1 MRGGAAIAPWP
12 GVLWLAALLLAGLPL
27 AAQEL
32 PAPDAP
38 PLDASPP
45 DALSIDPPA
54 RPPLPRAELPTRTIE
69 TPRDD
74 GAVVVAPLLTV
85 DQDALFTG
93 SAWGRRVQAELDAQ
107 GRRVSA
113 ENEHLT
119 EQLAAEEAELT
130 ERRPEMEPAEF
141 RQAAEAFDLR
151 ATQIRRERAQV
162 VQELNAQ
169 AEADRAAFYQAALPV
184 MGELMAAR
192 GAVAVLDRRT
202 VFVSLDAIDITDDLI
217 ELLDETLSDGAG
229 RPGTLGG
236 PEP

>member
-1 MRGGAAIAPWP
+1 MRWRGAAIA
-12 GVLWLAALLLAGLPL
+12 LWLGLAGLPL
-27 AAQEL
+27 TAQEL
-32 PAPDAP
+32 PPPDTPA
-38 PLDASPP
+38 P

-54 RPPLPRAELPTRTIE
+54 RPPLPRANLPARTIE
-69 TPRDD
+69 TPREG
-74 GAVVVAPLLTV
+74 GAEVVAPVLTV

-93 SAWGRRVQAELDAQ
+93 SAWGRRVQAQLDAQ

-113 ENEHLT
+113 ENERLAD
-119 EQLAAEEAELT
+119 QLAAEEAELT

-141 RQAAEAFDLR
+141 RQEAEAFDLR

-169 AEADRAAFYQAALPV
+169 AEADRTAFYQAALPV
-184 MGELMAAR
+184 MGDLMASR

-217 ELLDETLSDGAG
+217 ALLDETLSDGAG